1 MRTLS
6 TADFQLLNL
15 LEDKTGVR
23 ALDVFQAESAL
34 VFVVPSGSAGKVLGK
49 QGSNRLRLE
58 RFVGKSVDVVE
69 QSETLEGFA
78 RNCFRPAEIRQV
90 DVKEQGKK
98 VIVKVDASQRGLAI
112 GRSGERIKRA
122 RLLLKRYFDVDDVK
136 LV

>member
-6 TADFQLLNL
+6 TADFQLLNM

-23 ALDVFQAESAL
+23 AVDVFQTESAM
-34 VFVVPSGSAGKVLGK
+34 VFVVPNGAAGKVLGK
-49 QGSNRLRLE
+49 QGFNRLRME
-58 RFVGKSVDVVE
+58 RAVGKPVDVVE
-69 QSETLEGFA
+69 QSETVEGFA
-78 RNCFRPAEIRQV
+78 RNCFRPAEIKQV

-98 VIVKVDASQRGLAI
+98 IIVKVDATQRGLAI
-112 GRSGERIKRA
+112 GRNGERIKRA